1 MLCYAVSTSPG
12 GVPAPDASTVQSRQN
27 SRMMPI
33 EQVES
38 LLTQAFPGETV
49 QVENPQG
56 DGEHYQVLI
65 VSGQFQN
72 KSMVEQ
78 HQMVYAALGGAMHSK
93 IHAMALRTYTPEQWA
108 KRGGRA

>member
-1 MLCYAVSTSPG
+1 LG
-12 GVPAPDASTVQSRQN
+12 GPRRSARPIDRLK

-38 LLTQAFPGETV
+38 LLAKAFPGETV

-65 VSGQFQN
+65 VSAQFQD

-78 HQMVYAALGGAMHSK
+78 HQMVYAALGGAMRSA
-93 IHAMALRTYTPEQWA
+93 IHAMALRTFTPEQWS